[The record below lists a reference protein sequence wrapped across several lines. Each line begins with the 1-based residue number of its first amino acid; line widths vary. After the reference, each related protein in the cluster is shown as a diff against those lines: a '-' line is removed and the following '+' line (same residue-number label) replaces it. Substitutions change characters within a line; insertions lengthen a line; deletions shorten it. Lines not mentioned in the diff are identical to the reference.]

1 MEINRRLFN
10 PIYFPYL
17 REHRRYQIF
26 FGGSSS
32 GKSAFLAS
40 RCVLDALQEGTF

>member
-17 REHRRYQIF
+17 RERRRYQIF
-26 FGGSSS
+26 FGGS
-32 GKSAFLAS
+32 
-40 RCVLDALQEGTF
+40 